1 MQNSKVT
8 IEDLLFKEECY
19 KIIGICMK
27 VHTTLGKGFKEV
39 VYKDAME
46 IEFKTQRFSMKEKN
60 NLIFNMKGLLYPTDL
75 TRISLFSIPLFW
87 K

>member
-1 MQNSKVT
+1 VI

-19 KIIGICMK
+19 EIIGICMK
-27 VHTTLGKGFKEV
+27 IHTTLGKGFKEV

-46 IEFKTQRFSMKEKN
+46 IEFKNSAISYEEKN
-60 NLIFNMKGLLYPTDL
+60 NLIFNMKELSYPIGL
-75 TRISLFSIPLFW
+75 TRISLFSILLFW